1 MEDQIPPENRK
12 RVVYCKQL
20 GAKHI
25 LGKKQRLFH
34 SIPQAHLMPL
44 CFCWR
49 LGACIK
55 EGNGIP
61 NTRNTK
67 SQQTKATFSKL
78 VNQTVKPSE
87 PTKWPGLHFQ
97 KHCRKTYEPRAVK
110 WEPLAFVTTFSIRI
124 SRGGGKW
131 S

>member
-1 MEDQIPPENRK
+1 M
-12 RVVYCKQL
+12 
-20 GAKHI
+20 
-25 LGKKQRLFH
+25 
-34 SIPQAHLMPL
+34 PQAHLMAL

-61 NTRNTK
+61 NTLNTK

-87 PTKWPGLHFQ
+87 PTKEKYGQGCIF
-97 KHCRKTYEPRAVK
+97 RNTAERTYEPRRKSSQMGDACLCHHFLHTYLQREKNKTVLSLY
-110 WEPLAFVTTFSIRI
+110 EGVI
-124 SRGGGKW
+124 
-131 S
+131 